1 MARIL
6 RTSSPIQTRLEIS
19 RKGNILSTLLGPST
33 GYVDILDAHLVSK
46 STDDSVKP
54 RKYNPLRPS
63 AAGKCA
69 HELATEYAQFK
80 GLTPGS
86 QEVLNPELQ
95 RIFALGHSI
104 EWLLIK
110 SLQEVPGFN
119 IKYKQQVVR
128 FGKLSDGTLLEGSLD
143 LTIFFNG
150 EGGICD
156 VKSKKD
162 RHSSFGATGWNEAD
176 EGYEKMESV
185 ERVTDKLFWINDL
198 PAFLAE
204 LRDPWLPSNF
214 IQLNMYANTEFIRDS
229 GITHCSLF
237 YFNKND
243 CRLRE
248 MRFRPSEEIYEQT
261 KAKFNKVH
269 DVVSSSDNKSISKA
283 LLNLKCKLSTNCQHC
298 WPDEATRAYFDTL
311 PFKKWPK
318 DTSYLGKAGQELE
331 DLFKGFEEVLAN
343 EAAGTRIEQA
353 IVRRMLDLDETK
365 IRLPNKDVWEAKALK
380 SPRPHHELRRSK

>member
-1 MARIL
+1 M
-6 RTSSPIQTRLEIS
+6 S
-19 RKGNILSTLLGPST
+19 NTLLGPST
-33 GYVDILDAHLVSK
+33 GYVDLLDAHLSK
-46 STDDSVKP
+46 KSEEDASKP
-54 RKYNPLRPS
+54 RKFNPLRPS

-69 HELATEYAQFK
+69 HELATEYAQYK
-80 GLTPGS
+80 GLLPST
-86 QEVLNPELQ
+86 QEVLDPELQ

-110 SLQEVPGFN
+110 SMEQVPGFN

-128 FGKLSDGTLLEGSLD
+128 FGQLSDGTNLEGSLD

-176 EGYEKMESV
+176 EGYAKMESV

-198 PAFLAE
+198 PSFLAE
-204 LRDPWLPSNF
+204 LRDPWLPTNF
-214 IQLNMYANTEFIRDS
+214 IQLNMYANTEFIKES

-248 MRFRPSEEIYEQT
+248 MRFRPSPEIYEQT
-261 KAKFNKVH
+261 KAKFSRVH
-269 DVVSSSDNKSISKA
+269 DLVTSSTEQTIRDNVLSLLCPASSNCSK
-283 LLNLKCKLSTNCQHC
+283 C
-298 WPDEATRAYFDTL
+298 WPDEAKRAYFATL
-311 PFKKWPK
+311 PPKKWPK
-318 DTSYLGKAGQELE
+318 DTSYLGQEGKHLEELFAGY
-331 DLFKGFEEVLAN
+331 EEVLAN
-343 EAAGTRIEQA
+343 EAAGSAIEQA
-353 IVRRMLDLDETK
+353 IIKIMLDKDETK
-365 IRLPNKDVWEAKALK
+365 IRLPNKEVWEAKFLK